1 VVGLGWEGW
10 RWAWGRGRGRVGC
23 KAARDA
29 IGEGSGRRSPS
40 EPRAVA
46 GLYYV
51 KEGAISYLLIL
62 LRASLTKFRFSGEF
76 TGSGMYR
83 RSVTEKM
90 GQPVK

>member
-62 LRASLTKFRFSGEF
+62 LRASLTKFRCNRTFPANLRVRECI
-76 TGSGMYR
+76 
-83 RSVTEKM
+83 VD
-90 GQPVK
+90 Q